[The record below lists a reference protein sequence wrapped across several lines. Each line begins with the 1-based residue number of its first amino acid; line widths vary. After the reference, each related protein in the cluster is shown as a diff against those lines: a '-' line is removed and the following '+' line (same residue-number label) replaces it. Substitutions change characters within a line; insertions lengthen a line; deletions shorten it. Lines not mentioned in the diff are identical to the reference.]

1 MRGGDVL
8 EKSALKV
15 RGKVGSFLWP
25 ESMSW
30 SWLQARIGLQGG
42 KVISGRMATCNG
54 ICQPGLADNGMRHP
68 RRYSGSQ
75 ARQALLLEH
84 VQC

>member
-25 ESMSW
+25 ESA
-30 SWLQARIGLQGG
+30 SWLQARNEVQGL
-42 KVISGRMATCNG
+42 K
-54 ICQPGLADNGMRHP
+54 
-68 RRYSGSQ
+68 
-75 ARQALLLEH
+75 
-84 VQC
+84 